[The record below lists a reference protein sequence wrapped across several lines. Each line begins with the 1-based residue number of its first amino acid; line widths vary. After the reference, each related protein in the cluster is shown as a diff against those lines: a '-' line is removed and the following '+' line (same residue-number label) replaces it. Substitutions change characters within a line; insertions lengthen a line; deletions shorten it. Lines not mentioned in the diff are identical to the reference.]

1 MTRDFDQIR
10 RYWPSPEDFYSARD
24 HRTQL
29 EVPEF
34 LRYVHV
40 PVEIH
45 VDSASAIDLRIQQM
59 ALVAANL
66 TARWAR
72 NTRVF
77 VPHVPLAPPLDHF
90 KDEFLDTRILRE
102 MLEADPFGKFAIGEL
117 EESNAEAIRL
127 FIGPSYRNG
136 VSPADYSVDVVGW
149 TAKGKRGRIEPYQPV
164 CVSAGPAAALAAAV
178 GAADLFKRAIGHPM
192 HEWLGDLQWCT
203 WEHRLVNNN
212 HCCAT
217 PSADVTTC
225 LGNMLLAGVGAI
237 GSSLLYI
244 LGLVPVR
251 GRVTILDR
259 DHVETSNL
267 NRSLLF
273 RAIDGVESRRKIE
286 VTGDYLK
293 IIGLDGERVQGT
305 WRETGEQ
312 LERSSFDIWVSL
324 TNEDGAWAEVPFQL
338 PPLVL
343 HGTTTSGWGV
353 GFGRHIPRRED
364 CTACRLPRPHAEFR
378 GPCSEGEIAMDG
390 AQSIRASLP
399 FLSAVSASLVAI
411 ELMKLQCPA
420 ACSLPNAVYADFR
433 VGLPAVIASRLG
445 PTSGCRGCEI
455 ARSPLWAKLRGSSL
469 YANLSLSDAHAF

>member
-1 MTRDFDQIR
+1 MIRNLDQIR
-10 RYWPSPEDFYSARD
+10 RHWPSPEDFYSARD

-29 EVPEF
+29 EVSEF
-34 LRYVHV
+34 LRYVHA

-45 VDSASAIDLRIQQM
+45 VDSAFAIDLRIQQM

-77 VPHVPLAPPLDHF
+77 VPHVPLALPLDRF
-90 KDEFLDTRILRE
+90 RDEFLDTRILRE
-102 MLEADPFGKFAIGEL
+102 MLEADPFGNFRVGEL
-117 EESNAEAIRL
+117 EKSDADAIRL
-127 FIGPSYRNG
+127 FIGPSYRHG

-149 TAKGKRGRIEPYQPV
+149 TAKGKRGRIAPYQPL
-164 CVSAGPAAALAAAV
+164 CVSAGPAAALAAAI

-192 HEWLGDLQWCT
+192 HEWLGDLHWCT
-203 WEHRLVNNN
+203 WEHRLVNTNR
-212 HCCAT
+212 CCAA
-217 PSADVTTC
+217 PSADVTTY
-225 LGNMLLAGVGAI
+225 LGNMLIAGVGAI

-244 LGLVPVR
+244 LGLVHVQ
-251 GRVTILDR
+251 GRVTVLDR

-273 RAIDGVESRRKIE
+273 KAIDAVESRRKID
-286 VTGDYLK
+286 VTGNYLK
-293 IIGLDGERVQGT
+293 IIGLDAERVLGT

-312 LERSSFDIWVSL
+312 LGKRSFDIWVSL

-390 AQSIRASLP
+390 TQPIGASLP

-411 ELMKLQCPA
+411 ELMKLQYSAGCLLA
-420 ACSLPNAVYADFR
+420 NAVYADFR
-433 VGLPAVIASRLG
+433 VGLPAVIASVLG

-455 ARSPLWAKLRGSSL
+455 AQSPLWAKRRGNSL
-469 YANLSLSDAHAF
+469 YANLSLSDSVAL

>member
-10 RYWPSPEDFYSARD
+10 RYWPSSEDFYSARD

-34 LRYVHV
+34 LRYVHSR
-40 PVEIH
+40 VEIH
-45 VDSASAIDLRIQQM
+45 VDSANAIDLRIQQM

-102 MLEADPFGKFAIGEL
+102 MLEADPFGNFAVGEL
-117 EESNAEAIRL
+117 GESDAEAIRL
-127 FIGPSYRNG
+127 FIGPSYCRG
-136 VSPADYSVDVVGW
+136 VSPDDYSVDVVGW
-149 TAKGKRGRIEPYQPV
+149 TAKGKRGRIAPYQPV
-164 CVSAGPAAALAAAV
+164 CISAGPIAALAAAIGV
-178 GAADLFKRAIGHPM
+178 ADLFKRAIGHPM
-192 HEWLGDLQWCT
+192 HEWLGDWQWCT
-203 WEHRLVNNN
+203 WEHRLVKNC
-212 HCCAT
+212 CCAA
-217 PSADVTTC
+217 PSPGVTTSF
-225 LGNMLLAGVGAI
+225 GHMLLAGVGAI

-244 LGLVPVR
+244 LGLVSAR
-251 GRVTILDR
+251 GRITVLDR
-259 DHVETSNL
+259 DRVETSNL

-273 RAIDGVESRRKIE
+273 SAMDAGESRRKID
-286 VTGDYLK
+286 VAGNYLK
-293 IIGLDGERVQGT
+293 MIGLYCDRVQGT
-305 WRETGEQ
+305 WRETGER
-312 LERSSFDIWVSL
+312 LGRSSFDIWVSL

-364 CTACRLPRPHAEFR
+364 CTGCRLPRPHADFR

-390 AQSIRASLP
+390 AQPIRASLP
-399 FLSAVSASLVAI
+399 FLSSVSASLVAI
-411 ELMKLQCPA
+411 ELMKLQYSA
-420 ACSLPNAVYADFR
+420 GRLLPNAVYADFR
-433 VGLPAVIASRLG
+433 VGLPAVIASMLG

-455 ARSPLWAKLRGSSL
+455 AQSPLWAKRRGSSL
-469 YANLSLSDAHAF
+469 YANLSLSDAPAL